1 MRAGDNDNDLHRH
14 HNIHKADHHD
24 LYRHHNV
31 HVANHDDHH
40 LHRHH
45 NIYVSDHDDHYPHHN
60 IHKVDHDDGHN
71 LGNVNSDHDVFGI
84 QSELQWWGCGE
95 HEHEQH

>member
-1 MRAGDNDNDLHRH
+1 MRPSDNDNDLYRH
-14 HNIHKADHHD
+14 NNIHKADHH
-24 LYRHHNV
+24 
-31 HVANHDDHH
+31 H
-40 LHRHH
+40 LHRHD
-45 NIYVSDHDDHYPHHN
+45 NVDISDHYNHYHHRHHH
-60 IHKVDHDDGHN
+60 IHKSDHDDGHN